1 MKAMRNPAE
10 QAWASPAKSR
20 GCNLLTV
27 LMAAY
32 AALLPYQIQMTPEIR
47 FAPADVALLLGVALV
62 PAQLRYRPTA
72 WSFWH
77 VALPLVFATSLL
89 LTAFGSGGVSQYAF
103 LNKFVGLLLLC
114 LTYLAITS
122 AVTDWRALRWIL
134 LAFMASAVLQ
144 NIVAIVAYGYSHS
157 AGADSAWTS
166 YDGRRLSG
174 LLIDP
179 NAYGGLLVLTLALTE
194 GAAVGPSPLL
204 KGWLLDLSRVT
215 LMCGIVLT
223 FSRTAWLSLA
233 VLAVG
238 LCLLRPRLI
247 GPWLLCALVAA
258 GALGLLAG
266 DDFAPFF
273 ADMAHRP
280 EQARGRFELVASALD
295 HFEINPLLGGGVND
309 FRAMEGTVVHN
320 TPLWFLTDFG
330 LLGFAVFGGFVAWF
344 FVKGISARRFS
355 PLAEKP
361 VVLGLILGHAAMLAL
376 AMGIEAFYQRH
387 WWMVM
392 ALIAASQALALRPVL
407 VASAKCRPHRPGGI
421 RVPAAGARAMPGLAG
436 PPASGSSPM
445 PGEAR

>member
-1 MKAMRNPAE
+1 MAMQNPAG
-10 QAWASPAKSR
+10 QNWASPANSR

-27 LMAAY
+27 LIAAY

-47 FAPADVALLLGVALV
+47 FAPADVVLLLGVALV
-62 PAQLRYRPTA
+62 PAQLRYRPPA

-89 LTAFGSGGVSQYAF
+89 ITAFDSGEVSQYAF
-103 LNKFVGLLLLC
+103 LNKFVGLVLLC

-122 AVTDWRALRWIL
+122 AVTDWRALRWTL
-134 LAFMASAVLQ
+134 LAFIASVVFQ
-144 NIVAIVAYGYSHS
+144 NIVAIVAYGYAHS
-157 AGADSAWTS
+157 AGVDTAWTS

-179 NAYGGLLVLTLALTE
+179 NAYGGLLVLTLALIE
-194 GAAVGPSPLL
+194 GAAASPSPLL
-204 KGWLLDLSRVT
+204 NGRLLDLSRVT

-233 VLAVG
+233 VLAVC

-247 GPWLLCALVAA
+247 GPWMLCALVSA

-280 EQARGRFELVASALD
+280 EQARGRFELVESALE
-295 HFEINPLLGGGVND
+295 HFEVSPLLGGGVND
-309 FRAMEGTVVHN
+309 FRAIEGTVVHN

-330 LLGFAVFGGFVAWF
+330 LLGFAVFCGFIAWF

-361 VVLGLILGHAAMLAL
+361 VVLGLIIGHAAMLTL

-392 ALIAASQALALRPVL
+392 ALIAASQSLALRPVL
-407 VASAKCRPHRPGGI
+407 VASAKRRPRLPGGI
-421 RVPAAGARAMPGLAG
+421 RVPAGEAPAMPGLAG
-436 PPASGSSPM
+436 PAALGSSAM
-445 PGEAR
+445 LGESR